1 MVPTTITIRLDPGLF
16 HSYKTQRGKPA
27 ISKSTATMLAVV
39 IPMGVLIVMI
49 SFIIILYMRARRE
62 RTGIDSEEGTPTRP
76 LSPPPILHFDGS
88 DGYTLENQDP
98 SPVTSSNSFHSVKDP
113 GCDHA
118 PQNVPP
124 TPRFGKAIRMLTRMP
139 TPRPRPAPGPT
150 EPFPNL
156 PGVPHHDILPVPPI
170 PAHLGRPRPRNRPC
184 VTPERPVVSAHGV
197 SQSLSTRAVEGAI
210 TEAVVNHDRY
220 H

>member
-1 MVPTTITIRLDPGLF
+1 MSPTTITIRLDPSLF
-16 HSYKTQRGKPA
+16 HNYKTQRGKPA

-49 SFIIILYMRARRE
+49 SFIIILYLRARRE

-76 LSPPPILHFDGS
+76 LSPPPILHFDGTNS
-88 DGYTLENQDP
+88 YISENQNP
-98 SPVTSSNSFHSVKDP
+98 SPVTSLDSFHSAKDR
-113 GCDHA
+113 GYDHA

-124 TPRFGKAIRMLTRMP
+124 TQRFGKAIQMLTRMP
-139 TPRPRPAPGPT
+139 TPRPRPTTNPI

-156 PGVPHHDILPVPPI
+156 PGVPRHEILPVPPI
-170 PAHLGRPRPRNRPC
+170 PVYLGRPRPRNRPC
-184 VTPERPVVSAHGV
+184 LTSERPVVSARDV
-197 SQSLSTRAVEGAI
+197 SQSLKTRDLEGAI
-210 TEAVVNHDRY
+210 SAAVVNHNRP